1 MNTESSVKSDQE
13 ISDDK
18 YVKKVLDDVVNIP
31 QTQVVHPDTHENP
44 GESEDP
50 MVNEAFEQL
59 KTIFLRNFHNAMVEA
74 GQYIIDHFYEGDY
87 RAALAKNKTKD
98 EPPNLKALINKIRQA
113 PTATEDGVPS
123 IGWFYNAV
131 NLAAHEE
138 ICTQDGLQTFGMLGH
153 SHKLQLLHTPKLKAI
168 QADEIEEATRSAFE
182 EKERLAKH
190 AYDNSLSVRDFKKYI
205 DEQHPSGGID
215 LTALP
220 PKPELQKIDSR
231 ELVNLWNKAKRK
243 FDDGQQLVNT
253 YRVVMKNLEI
263 VLAETGSIP
272 NTGKGR
278 FQDWTK
284 PKNNINICTGCKND
298 CLYCYMKTMNV
309 GRAKRKQPADWFKW
323 ELRQKDVD
331 ARQRLRDGLVG
342 YPSSHDIFPEILDP
356 YLFVLGKLLR
366 VGNEVLIVTKPN
378 FECIQAICAV
388 SQFFKDKILFRF
400 TIGAQ
405 NDEILKSWE
414 PNAPSYDERKACL
427 EFAFQQGFRTSVSIE
442 PALDTP
448 QIEQL
453 IKDLRPF
460 VNKDIW
466 LGTMNHINTIKK
478 WADDNL
484 MTELERIEGGQ
495 SPEILTA
502 IFTKY
507 KNDPLIRWKT
517 DAFKIIQ
524 NAQNQSK
531 RVPRTW
537 TLEL

>member
-1 MNTESSVKSDQE
+1 
-13 ISDDK
+13 
-18 YVKKVLDDVVNIP
+18 
-31 QTQVVHPDTHENP
+31 
-44 GESEDP
+44 
-50 MVNEAFEQL
+50 
-59 KTIFLRNFHNAMVEA
+59 
-74 GQYIIDHFYEGDY
+74 
-87 RAALAKNKTKD
+87 
-98 EPPNLKALINKIRQA
+98 
-113 PTATEDGVPS
+113 
-123 IGWFYNAV
+123 
-131 NLAAHEE
+131 
-138 ICTQDGLQTFGMLGH
+138 
-153 SHKLQLLHTPKLKAI
+153 
-168 QADEIEEATRSAFE
+168 
-182 EKERLAKH
+182 
-190 AYDNSLSVRDFKKYI
+190 
-205 DEQHPSGGID
+205 
-215 LTALP
+215 
-220 PKPELQKIDSR
+220 
-231 ELVNLWNKAKRK
+231 
-243 FDDGQQLVNT
+243 
-253 YRVVMKNLEI
+253 
-263 VLAETGSIP
+263 
-272 NTGKGR
+272 
-278 FQDWTK
+278 
-284 PKNNINICTGCKND
+284 
-298 CLYCYMKTMNV
+298 MKTMNV
-309 GRAKRKQPADWFKW
+309 GRTKSKQPTDWHNW

-331 ARQRLRDGLVG
+331 ARRQLRDGLVG

-453 IKDLRPF
+453 IEDLRPF